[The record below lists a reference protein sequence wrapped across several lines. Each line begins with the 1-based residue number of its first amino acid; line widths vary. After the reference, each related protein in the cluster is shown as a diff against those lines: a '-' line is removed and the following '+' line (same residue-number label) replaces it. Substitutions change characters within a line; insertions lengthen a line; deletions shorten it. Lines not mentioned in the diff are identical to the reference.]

1 MGFGLS
7 LWHKSSKEILVI
19 TMTPLYKYNPNEN
32 TFTESSDFDDEL
44 LLKSYEESSYK
55 WPVEGKKL
63 RMTKSTISAYEWC
76 PYQYFLT
83 YVMGQ
88 RGEETEAMVRGT
100 NVHNVVEY
108 FWHKVDDAMDEIK
121 ELLDDDKPAMAREK
135 LKKLFPYP
143 EEGYHHNEEVV
154 IDQWFEWQWARLLVC
169 HESDMI
175 DSWKPVGNEV
185 EVHAETTVEHEG
197 KMYPVHLKGYVD
209 RIFSDGDGG
218 YILMELKTGKWK
230 EAPYKYSSMRLEM
243 EFYKNMITLAQRDEF
258 LPVTHW
264 AWEYPYG
271 QVNGG
276 DGADW
281 IIEETK
287 TKSKYAQR
295 SLEKKMKKL
304 LKAHIEQDFPPVH
317 KDTCSKWCRCQSV
330 QCAWCDF
337 VHICPAWKS
346 DKFLIEEEV
355 KT

>member
-1 MGFGLS
+1 
-7 LWHKSSKEILVI
+7 
-19 TMTPLYKYNPNEN
+19 
-32 TFTESSDFDDEL
+32 
-44 LLKSYEESSYK
+44 
-55 WPVEGKKL
+55 
-63 RMTKSTISAYEWC
+63 
-76 PYQYFLT
+76 
-83 YVMGQ
+83 
-88 RGEETEAMVRGT
+88 
-100 NVHNVVEY
+100 
-108 FWHKVDDAMDEIK
+108 MDEIK
-121 ELLDDDKPAMAREK
+121 ELLDDDKPAMARER